1 MSMHNTGVTIT
12 SKLLIRGITS
22 TAMGARTGRG
32 SEQNHGLNL
41 FRTSLQM
48 DTCPAGGGFPMSH
61 SQSWRRDFRW
71 TRSSF
76 LAPSRD
82 ARHRWGRC
90 IAACPP
96 RRWESA
102 RGPFSSATA
111 RRGGGVA
118 LRVLGRKAGC
128 GSYPK
133 GRRCIVPNV
142 HGPRLARRL
151 PAEHGAS
158 KTHAVYPGVCGTV
171 RVRQL
176 FRCAGVP
183 MHRGLFRSATGRRT
197 VGWLQGLFGR
207 KAVSLV
213 HTRRGE
219 GPSFKMLGEPPRAG
233 AGGDLKC
240 GVPTLGKLCRDA

>member
-12 SKLLIRGITS
+12 SKLLIRGIS
-22 TAMGARTGRG
+22 PTAMGARPGRG

-48 DTCPAGGGFPMSH
+48 DTCPAEGGFPMSH

-82 ARHRWGRC
+82 ARHRWRRC

-118 LRVLGRKAGC
+118 LRVFGRKAGC

-176 FRCAGVP
+176 FRC
-183 MHRGLFRSATGRRT
+183 TGASFDPQ
-197 VGWLQGLFGR
+197 QG
-207 KAVSLV
+207 AVSLV

-233 AGGDLKC
+233 AGRDLKC